1 MKAAERQSLI
11 AIPVIVA
18 IGAAIAWAGSQ
29 GGVQVAGVPLFAMC
43 AAVAFVL
50 NWTVFV
56 HAYAAQTERYFDLT
70 GSITYVTL
78 VALALVAGG
87 ASDAR
92 ALLLAAMVAIWAVR
106 LGSFLFARIRRDGSD
121 GRFDRLKPSFL
132 RFAMTWT
139 LQGLWV
145 LLTLACALAAM
156 TSAHPVAP
164 GPIAAVGVAVWIAGF
179 SIEVIA
185 DRTKSRF
192 RADPANRDRFIDEG
206 IWAWSRHP
214 NYFGE
219 IVLWTG
225 VAIVALP
232 GLAGWQYATLVSP
245 VFVYVLLT
253 RISGI
258 PLLEARGHEKWG
270 ADPAYQAYVERT
282 PALVLRR
289 PRTS

>member
-1 MKAAERQSLI
+1 MNAAERQSLI

-29 GGVQVAGVPLFAMC
+29 GGVQVAGVPLFALC

-50 NWTVFV
+50 NWAVFV
-56 HAYAAQTERYFDLT
+56 HAYTAQTERYFDLT

-92 ALLLAAMVAIWAVR
+92 ALLLAAMIAIWAAR

-121 GRFDRLKPSFL
+121 GRFDELKPSFL

-156 TSAHPVAP
+156 TSADPVAL
-164 GPIAAVGVAVWIAGF
+164 GPIAAVGVAVWLAGF
-179 SIEVIA
+179 SIEVTA

-245 VFVYVLLT
+245 AFVYVLLT

-258 PLLEARGHEKWG
+258 PLLEARGRKKWG
-270 ADPAYQAYVERT
+270 ADPGYQAYVERT